1 MPTISRFYGI
11 DIVMYFND
19 HNPPHFHAFIGDQE
33 ALVEWAPAPQ
43 LYRGKLPRRALKR
56 VTDWALLHQAELDAD
71 WDLARLGQPL
81 AQIPPLP

>member
-19 HNPPHFHAFIGDQE
+19 HAPAHFHAFNGDDE
-33 ALVEWAPAPQ
+33 ALIEWAPTPSV
-43 LYRGKLPRRALKR
+43 YRGSLPRASLKL
-56 VTDWALLHQAELDAD
+56 VFDWATLHAADLDAD
-71 WDLARLGQPL
+71 WILARSGQPL

>member
-19 HNPPHFHAFIGDQE
+19 HLPPHFHAFEGDDE
-33 ALVEWAPAPQ
+33 ALIEWTPAPRIYKGSLQ
-43 LYRGKLPRRALKR
+43 QSALRRVFAWAALH
-56 VTDWALLHQAELDAD
+56 VDELNAD
-71 WDLARLGQPL
+71 WNLARSGNPL

>member
-19 HNPPHFHAFIGDQE
+19 HLPPHFHAFDGDDEVLIQ
-33 ALVEWAPAPQ
+33 WAPVPQ
-43 LYRGKLPRRALKR
+43 VYKGSLSRAALKR
-56 VTDWALLHQAELDAD
+56 VFDWATLHTAELDAD
-71 WDLARLGQPL
+71 WNLARSGKAL